1 MEVPMLKTRRRI
13 PQFDSLEGKVL
24 LSAGMAEPAA
34 TVHHE
39 KAKPIL
45 LNGSLSGLPNG
56 SPSIN
61 GFTETSF
68 PVAGRLASLGKV
80 NGSFSLEDAF
90 IPIGKKPNLN
100 GASLTL
106 ENSKGSIELTIA
118 SSKKQQYKFN
128 IVSGTKA
135 YASTSGS
142 GTIAISSPHSALN
155 LMIKLH
161 STAAKKA

>member
-1 MEVPMLKTRRRI
+1 MLKTRRRI

-68 PVAGRLASLGKV
+68 PVAGHLASLGKV
-80 NGSFSLEDAF
+80 NGSFSLKDAF
-90 IPIGKKPNLN
+90 IPVGKKPNLN

-106 ENSKGSIELTIA
+106 ENSKGSVQLAIA
-118 SSKKQQYKFN
+118 QSKKHQYKFTV
-128 IVSGTKA
+128 VSGTEGFRSA
-135 YASTSGS
+135 SGS
-142 GTIAISSPHSALN
+142 GTMAISSPQSALD
-155 LMIKLH
+155 LVIKLH